1 MFYWA
6 PNSIAS
12 AANLYYETFGMQR
25 LDLKTPVRVPTALA
39 DFPKELAHT
48 PRPWLEARYD
58 LRRYTEMPRGGHFA
72 AAEQPELF
80 LKDVRSFFR
89 ELR

>member
-1 MFYWA
+1 MSLELTELTA
-6 PNSIAS
+6 PARGAIAVLELRGPG
-12 AANLYYETFGMQR
+12 ALQR
-25 LDLKTPVRVPTALA
+25 ITLPESLIWYALFLCALWGGRLAVR
-39 DFPKELAHT
+39 H
-48 PRPWLEARYD
+48 D

-80 LKDVRSFFR
+80 LEDVRSFFR